1 MNILINLST
10 LKSGGGQNV
19 AMNFLHSFTKMK
31 IDDDKI
37 FFLVAKNSE
46 PHLFLNKINYLKF
59 LVVPRNPLRRILFE
73 VFRSNSYLKANNIN
87 IIYSYFGVGLYSKQI
102 PQISGSA
109 DSNLYFPEID
119 FWSDY
124 RGIQRLK
131 KWVVDKYRIWGI
143 KHSHAVV
150 FENKAL
156 EIRAKKLFKIKKTA
170 LIKPSINF
178 EFENKIYSFPPNVAE
193 GVPKGLFL
201 CGWHPNKNFLI
212 IPKLALE
219 LKRRGVPFHFIIT
232 APLDNSLMN
241 KKFEDLI
248 HKSNAQGMISVV
260 GQVRKDELKSLYEQI
275 DYVFLLSKLESFS
288 NNIIESWFFKKPLI
302 ITDAEWSNSIC
313 GEAAIYVERNS
324 INDIVDKIM
333 TISAND
339 ILKQFIITKG
349 TEKLKEYPSIEERI
363 NQEMEFLRYVYES
376 T

>member
-31 IDDDKI
+31 IDDDKM

-46 PHLFLNKINYLKF
+46 PHLFLKKILYPRF

-73 VFRSNSYLKANNIN
+73 VFRSNRYLKSNNID
-87 IIYSYFGVGLYSKQI
+87 IIYSYFGVGLYNKQI
-102 PQISGSA
+102 PQVSGSA

-124 RGIQRLK
+124 TGIRRLK
-131 KWVVDKYRIWGI
+131 KWVVDKYRIWGV
-143 KHSHAVV
+143 KRSHAVV

-156 EIRAKKLFKIKKTA
+156 EVRAQKLFNVKKTA

-178 EFENKIYSFPPNVAE
+178 EFENKHYSFPQNVAE
-193 GVPKGLFL
+193 SVPKGLFL
-201 CGWHPNKNFLI
+201 CGWHPNKNLLI
-212 IPKLALE
+212 IPGLASE
-219 LKRRGVPFHFIIT
+219 LNQRGVPFHFIIT
-232 APLDNSLMN
+232 APLDNSLMH
-241 KKFEDLI
+241 KKLEELI
-248 HKSNAQGMISVV
+248 YKDNVQSMISVV
-260 GQVRKDELKSLYEQI
+260 GQVRKDQLKSLYEQI

-302 ITDAEWSNSIC
+302 ITDADWSKSIC
-313 GEAAIYVERNS
+313 GEAALYVERNS
-324 INDIVDKIM
+324 INDIVDKIVS
-333 TISAND
+333 INSND
-339 ILKQFIITKG
+339 IMKKTIILNG
-349 TEKLKEYPSIEERI
+349 NEKLKEYPSIEERI
-363 NQEMEFLRYVYES
+363 NHEMEFLQYVYES

>member
-19 AMNFLHSFTKMK
+19 AMNFLHSFIKMK
-31 IDDDKI
+31 IYDDKI
-37 FFLVAKNSE
+37 FFFVAKNSE
-46 PHLFLNKINYLKF
+46 PHQYLDKIHYPHF

-73 VFRSNSYLKANNIN
+73 VFRSNQYLKVNNIN
-87 IIYSYFGVGLYSKQI
+87 IIYSYFGVGAYNKQI
-102 PQISGSA
+102 PQVSGSA

-124 RGIQRLK
+124 RGIPRIK
-131 KWVVDKYRIWGI
+131 KWVVDKYRIWGV
-143 KHSHAVV
+143 KRSHAVV

-156 EIRAKKLFKIKKTA
+156 EIRAQKLFKLKKTA

-178 EFENKIYSFPPNVAE
+178 EFENKNYILPANVAE
-193 GVPKGLFL
+193 RAPIGLFL

-212 IPKLALE
+212 IPKLAAE

-232 APLDNSLMN
+232 APLDNSLMH
-241 KKFEDLI
+241 KKFEELI
-248 HKSNAQGMISVV
+248 YKFNVQGTISVV
-260 GQVRKDELKSLYEQI
+260 GQVRKVELQSLYNQI

-302 ITDAEWSNSIC
+302 VTDADWSRSIC
-313 GEAAIYVERNS
+313 GEAALYVERDS
-324 INDIVDKIM
+324 INDIVEKILLIHSDSEFKQSI
-333 TISAND
+333 ISNGAA
-339 ILKQFIITKG
+339 
-349 TEKLKEYPSIEERI
+349 KLKEYPTIEERI
-363 NQEMEFLRYVYES
+363 NQELEFLRDVYKN